1 MSDENL
7 TEDEINERANAKR
20 RRHKSKDKI
29 LAKKVKR
36 KADC

>member
-20 RRHKSKDKI
+20 RRHKEAKDKI
-29 LAKKVKR
+29 LAKES
-36 KADC
+36 